1 MASRKKDGKGS
12 KRRRKVLPGNWSVY
26 QRAGDGRWVAKF
38 KVEETGR
45 YKELY
50 AQSEDE
56 AYEKLQ
62 QALFEQKQGVLATG
76 PKQTVGKYLTQWLE
90 EVHKPTLRPSSYAR
104 YHGLLKNHIL
114 PALGHIQLQKLTAQ
128 QIQTFYTRKL
138 EEGQSAS
145 SVTSMHKVIH
155 NALANAVRWRLV
167 THNVSEHVTVP
178 KESAR
183 RVQPLSIEQIQK
195 FLQAIQGDRLEAFF
209 ILALT
214 TGMRHGELLAL
225 HWSDFNFQE
234 MSVSVQRNV
243 NYLADANGVC
253 HFVEGEPKT
262 KRSKRKILLTRF
274 AVDALKEQRTR
285 QLQERLRAGDTWE
298 ERDLVFCTRVGGYLL
313 KPTVIAHF
321 YSLLK
326 KAELPKVHIHDLR
339 HGVATLLLSLGIH
352 PRLVQEILGHEN
364 IDTTMSTYS
373 HILPTMQAEVAEKL
387 NTLFE
392 GLI

>member
-1 MASRKKDGKGS
+1 M
-12 KRRRKVLPGNWSVY
+12 
-26 QRAGDGRWVAKF
+26 
-38 KVEETGR
+38 EETGH

-50 AQSEDE
+50 AKTEQE

-62 QALFEQKQGVLATG
+62 QALFEQKQGVIATG
-76 PKQTVGKYLTQWLE
+76 PKQTVAKYFTQWLE
-90 EVHKPTLRPSSYAR
+90 EVHKPTLRPSTYVR
-104 YHGLLKNHIL
+104 YRGLLKNHIL

-128 QIQTFYTRKL
+128 QIQAFYTRKL

-145 SVTSMHKVIH
+145 SIISMHKVIH

-167 THNVSEHVTVP
+167 AHNVSEHVTVP
-178 KESAR
+178 KETAR
-183 RVQPLSIEQIQK
+183 RVQPLTLEEIQK
-195 FLQAIQGDRLEAFF
+195 FLQTIQEDRLEAFF

-225 HWSDFNFQE
+225 RWSDFNFQE

-243 NYLADANGVC
+243 NYLPDESGVC
-253 HFVEGEPKT
+253 HFIEGEPKT

-274 AVDALKEQRTR
+274 AVDALKEHRTL
-285 QLQERLRAGDTWE
+285 QLKERLKAGDAWE
-298 ERDLVFCTRVGGYLL
+298 ERDLVFCTRTGKYLM
-313 KPTVIAHF
+313 KPNVTGHF
-321 YSLLK
+321 HLLLR
-326 KAELPKVHIHDLR
+326 KAGLPKIHILDLR

-364 IDTTMSTYS
+364 IDTTMNTYT
-373 HILPTMQAEVAEKL
+373 HILPTMQTEVVEKL

-392 GLI
+392 GLL